1 MQTTPFETGT
11 ANILEMVVHYFVFWI
26 VLKFLNRYLI
36 NLKARKLQKVMLI
49 GWMWCTCLA
58 YFCILASMKQ
68 THHKYKVLYYD
79 SNLYLLGLGINH
91 QKIAQKYR
99 CLCVRYFLHLVSVSD
114 ILLRVSWSY
123 LHMASTFFQHILSK
137 KKAKDRIF
145 NQRLGLALI
154 VQTI

>member
-26 VLKFLNRYLI
+26 VLKFLNILSI
-36 NLKARKLQKVMLI
+36 LKPEWLPKRTVSDKATDSNVDWLN

-79 SNLYLLGLGINH
+79 
-91 QKIAQKYR
+91 
-99 CLCVRYFLHLVSVSD
+99 
-114 ILLRVSWSY
+114 
-123 LHMASTFFQHILSK
+123 
-137 KKAKDRIF
+137 
-145 NQRLGLALI
+145 
-154 VQTI
+154 